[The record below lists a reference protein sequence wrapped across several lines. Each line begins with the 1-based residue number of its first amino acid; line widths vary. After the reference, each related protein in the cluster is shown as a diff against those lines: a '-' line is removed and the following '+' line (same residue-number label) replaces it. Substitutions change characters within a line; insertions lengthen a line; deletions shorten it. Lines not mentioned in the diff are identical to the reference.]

1 MSIAAD
7 TSPTRSLTEALDS
20 QKVQHFING
29 QFIASVNGET
39 FDDINPATGAV
50 IAKVASGGAAEIDM
64 AVKAAKEAFDNG
76 PWPHMSLRERCD
88 ILKRIGDLILKYRDV
103 LAHAETRDTGKPL
116 TESMEG
122 DIPRA
127 AQNFHF
133 FAEYA
138 QAVSEDCFT
147 VSDNERHL
155 AVREPLGVAALI
167 TPWNLPL
174 YLSTWKIAPCLAM
187 GNTCV
192 LKPAEWTPF
201 TAFLLGYIANEA
213 GLPPGVLNVVHGFG
227 ANSAGE
233 ALTRHPDVRC
243 ISFTGETTTGK
254 AIMAAASQTLK
265 KVSFELGGKGATI
278 IFDDAD
284 LGEAIQTAVR
294 AAYRNQGQ
302 ICLAGSRLF
311 VQEGAYKRV
320 LEELVPA
327 VERIRIG
334 DPFDRETQ
342 MGAIISA
349 EQLTKVEEYIE
360 HGRKEGKLLT
370 GGERYKDLPNGY
382 FLRPTVFSDLKFDSR
397 CCQEEIF
404 GPVLP
409 VIPFKTEEEVI
420 QMTNSTPY
428 GLSASIWS
436 SNVDT
441 CHRVSQK
448 IRTGILWVNCWF
460 ARDLRTPFGG
470 QKSSGIGREGGKYG
484 LDFFSEMKTI
494 CYKYK
499 AK

>member
-1 MSIAAD
+1 MSTAVDKRDHKNIASASK
-7 TSPTRSLTEALDS
+7 TTLIE
-20 QKVQHFING
+20 HFING
-29 QFIASVNGET
+29 EFVPSASGET
-39 FDDINPATGAV
+39 FDDINPATGEL
-50 IAKVASGGAAEIDM
+50 ITKVASGNAADIDA
-64 AVKAAKEAFDNG
+64 AVKAAKTAFDDG
-76 PWPHMSLRERCD
+76 PWPRMALKDRCA
-88 ILKRIGDLILKYRDV
+88 ILKRIGDLIMEHREL
-103 LAHAETRDTGKPL
+103 LARAETIDTGKPIS
-116 TESMEG
+116 ESLEG

-133 FAEYA
+133 FAEYV
-138 QAVSEDCFT
+138 QAASEDCFT
-147 VSDNERHL
+147 VTENERHF

-201 TAFLLGYIANEA
+201 TAYLLGFIAKEA

-227 ANSAGE
+227 AGSAGE
-233 ALTRHPDVRC
+233 ALTKHPGVRC

-254 AIMAAASQTLK
+254 AIMSAAAQTLK

-284 LGEAIQTAVR
+284 LNEAVTTAVR

-311 VQEGAYKRV
+311 VQKGIYNKV
-320 LEELVPA
+320 LEQLVPLVQA
-327 VERIRIG
+327 IRVG
-334 DPFDRETQ
+334 DPLDPKTQ
-342 MGAIISA
+342 MGAIISK
-349 EQLTKVEEYIE
+349 EQFDKVREYIQI
-360 HGRKEGKLLT
+360 GRKEGKLLT
-370 GGERYKDLPNGY
+370 GGEPVKDLPKGH
-382 FLRPTVFSDLKFDSR
+382 FLQPAVLVDLKNESR

-409 VIPFKTEEEVI
+409 VVPFDTEEEVI
-420 QMTNSTPY
+420 EMTNSTAY
-428 GLSASIWS
+428 GLSASVWS
-436 SNVDT
+436 SNVDR

-448 IRTGILWVNCWF
+448 LKTGIVWVNCWF

-470 QKSSGIGREGGKYG
+470 QKSSGIGREGGRYG

-499 AK
+499 G

>member
-1 MSIAAD
+1 MSIATGTA
-7 TSPTRSLTEALDS
+7 SANSIKEALNN
-20 QKVQHFING
+20 KTVHHFIGG
-29 QFIASVNGET
+29 QFESSASGDT
-39 FDDINPATGAV
+39 FDDINPATGEV
-50 IAKVASGGAAEIDM
+50 IAQISSGGVTEIDM
-64 AVKAAKEAFDNG
+64 AVSAAKEAFDRG
-76 PWPHMSLRERCD
+76 PWPRMSLRERCD
-88 ILKRIGDLILKYRDV
+88 ILRKIGDLILQYKEV

-116 TESMEG
+116 SESLEG

-127 AQNFHF
+127 AQNFQF
-133 FAEYA
+133 FADYA
-138 QAVSEDCFT
+138 QAITEECFT
-147 VSDNERHL
+147 VSDNERHI

-174 YLSTWKIAPCLAM
+174 YLSSWKIAPCLAM

-201 TAFLLGYIANEA
+201 TAYLLGFIAKEA

-227 ANSAGE
+227 AHSAGE
-233 ALTRHPDVRC
+233 ALTRHPDVSC

-254 AIMAAASQTLK
+254 AIMSAAAQTLK

-284 LGEAIQTAVR
+284 LKEAIPTAVR

-311 VQEGAYKRV
+311 VQEGVYKQVVEEVVAAVKQIRV
-320 LEELVPA
+320 
-327 VERIRIG
+327 G
-334 DPFDRETQ
+334 DPLDRNTQ
-342 MGAIISA
+342 MGSIISL
-349 EQLTKVEEYIE
+349 EQLEKVQEYIQ
-360 HGRKEGKLLT
+360 HGKKEGKLLT
-370 GGERYKDLPNGY
+370 GGDRVKELPNGY
-382 FLRPTVFSDLKFDSR
+382 FLQPTVFSDLSFDSR

-409 VIPFKTEEEVI
+409 IIPFKTEQQVI
-420 QMTNSTPY
+420 DMTNSTAY

-470 QKSSGIGREGGKYG
+470 QKSSGIGREGGRYA
-484 LDFFSEMKTI
+484 LDFFSELKTI
-494 CYKYK
+494 SYKYK
-499 AK
+499 A